1 MRRSFFLSVLWL
13 LVALLTTPVLAD
25 APQVTDKAKAEIEA
39 AVTAANAATHHG
51 PEKIALAG
59 QAVLNLPQGY
69 DFTPAAESLRL
80 LRALGNQPGD
90 DLLGMV
96 TPAGENEEW
105 WFMVVRYI
113 GAGYVKDEDGK
124 DWKADDLLKSI
135 REGVDET
142 NAARRERGIPEM
154 EVVGWVEAPQYDAGT
169 HRLVWSLASKAKG
182 GGDEQGVNYNTL
194 MLGREGYVSMNMVA
208 DRTLID
214 GLKPTAHELLGAL
227 EFNAGKRYAD
237 FNSSTDKVAEYGLA
251 ALVAGVAAKKL
262 GMFAVIAAFVAKFA
276 KVIGIAALAG
286 VAGLGKLFGRKKD
299 ESGKA

>member
-80 LRALGNQPGD
+80 LRALGNRPSD
-90 DLLGMV
+90 DVLGMV
-96 TPAGENEEW
+96 TPAGESGEW

-113 GAGYVKDEDGK
+113 GGGYVKDEDAK

-135 REGVDET
+135 REGTVES
-142 NAARRERGIPEM
+142 NQARRERGLPEL

-169 HRLVWSLASKAKG
+169 HRLVWSLASQTKG
-182 GGDEQGVNYNTL
+182 GGDGQGVNYNTL

-208 DRTLID
+208 DRKRID
-214 GLKPTAHELLGAL
+214 ALKPTARELLGAL

-262 GMFAVIAAFVAKFA
+262 GMFAVIAAFAAKFA
-276 KVIGIAALAG
+276 KVIGVAALAG
-286 VAGLGKLFGRKKD
+286 VAGLSKLFGRKKD
-299 ESGKA
+299 ESDKA